1 MARLHVSKLSSGGG
15 TPESDGGPG
24 CIETVSLCFIVIFV
38 VSGVLC
44 CCFFSVRIIFFIRR
58 GTLYI
63 LGIYLNKDEMQ
74 EYIKNDIVTLHTK
87 FVALE
92 PVQAKVNGF

>member
-1 MARLHVSKLSSGGG
+1 MLLFFFLCVSFF
-15 TPESDGGPG
+15 
-24 CIETVSLCFIVIFV
+24 FI
-38 VSGVLC
+38 
-44 CCFFSVRIIFFIRR
+44 FIRR

-63 LGIYLNKDEMQ
+63 LGIYLNKDKMQ